1 MAPGMC
7 LDDGRVPG
15 LVARESLGNML
26 LQVVGRG
33 VWQFFRAHP
42 SLMYEHRVFQAY
54 PRSPRYTHAI
64 RMTPGVTFVRATDV
78 ARRYDTTI
86 FSRTPAP

>member
-7 LDDGRVPG
+7 LDDGRFPG
-15 LVARESLGNML
+15 LVGCESLSNML
-26 LQVVGRG
+26 LQVVWRG